1 MIKTQTTLPMPYT
14 VKHHETITEQLSPK
28 HPGVNLDLNAY
39 RFGLYKYDQLVDI
52 ITTFDTGLDLIRAV
66 KQHITDHEP
75 EGPEK
80 DYLLRSFDPASLPPW
95 ERTTMTRGQLPSPEA
110 LLNSLNDEGNAVRF
124 EKEAAGHLIY
134 DPVRGEWY
142 AWIDNHWEPA
152 KEKIGQALRFIGK
165 SLEEE
170 LRYWKNRAGIEDT
183 PELRNLVAQLQN
195 HVTLSK
201 NHTKQVALRKMIEGS
216 SMQVNLAEASDNRYI
231 TFKNGAIDCRTGK
244 FIPIW
249 ECDSIRNKYPLIYI
263 DAAYTHGLRSPAFID
278 HLKKVFDDNTSGLSD
293 EDRTLRM
300 MELGRFFLRLLGYL
314 LYPGNPEQIFP
325 FLWGKGS
332 NGKSTTIDVLREIFG
347 PEISEA
353 SVRELYAGA
362 EDRPASGICRSL
374 RHRVMLIAEA
384 GDEES
389 RGGRISADT
398 VKALT
403 GDAVTSRFRD
413 MYAKSEPQKVV
424 CTPVGVTNELPR
436 FDKVMDYALLRRIF
450 TIPFPHLFAGDERAR
465 DIRESLLAEKDAI
478 FSMVVDELIAYTK
491 EGLLPMPAFCAS
503 TQNELLAGFE
513 VSAFIEACVAKSETG
528 RVSRRELEEAYISWC
543 AMHEIPV
550 GLAKIQMPGYD
561 EYGQMN
567 FRQGLSEKE
576 KRALFKGMRVYG
588 YEEKMVR
595 GTRFFNCQM
604 KN

>member
-1 MIKTQTTLPMPYT
+1 MPYT

-39 RFGLYKYDQLVDI
+39 RFGLYKNGELVDI
-52 ITTFDTGLDLIRAV
+52 LTTFDTGPDLTRAV

-95 ERTTMTRGQLPSPEA
+95 ERKTMTRGQLPSPEA

-152 KEKIGQALRFIGK
+152 KEKIGQTLRFIGK

-170 LRYWKNRAGIEDT
+170 LRYWKNRAQIEDT
-183 PELRNLVAQLQN
+183 PEIRNLVAQLQA
-195 HVTLSK
+195 HVNLSK

-216 SMQVNLAEASDNRYI
+216 SMQVNLSEASDDRYI
-231 TFKNGAIDCRTGK
+231 TFKNGAIDCKTGEI
-244 FIPIW
+244 IPIW
-249 ECDSIRNKYPLIYI
+249 ACGSILEQYPVIYV
-263 DAAYTHGLRSPAFID
+263 DLTYTPGLRSQAFID
-278 HLKKVFDDNTSGLSD
+278 HLKAVFTDNMSGLS
-293 EDRTLRM
+293 EEERTLRM

-347 PEISEA
+347 SEMSEA
-353 SVRELYAGA
+353 SVRELYAAG
-362 EDRPASGICRSL
+362 EDRPASGVSRSL
-374 RHRVMLIAEA
+374 SKRVMLISEA
-384 GDEES
+384 SDDES
-389 RGGRISADT
+389 KGGRISVDT

-413 MYAKSEPQKVV
+413 MYAKSQAQKVV

-436 FDKVMDYALLRRIF
+436 FDKTLDYALLRRIF
-450 TIPFPHLFAGDERAR
+450 TIPFPHTFTGGERAR
-465 DIRESLLAEKDAI
+465 DIREALLAEKDAI
-478 FSMVVDELIAYTK
+478 FSMMVDELIAYTK
-491 EGLLPMPAFCAS
+491 EGLLPVPAFCAS

-513 VSAFIEACVAKSETG
+513 VAAFIEECLEKSETG
-528 RVSRRELEEAYISWC
+528 RVSRRELEEAYPNPPPI
-543 AMHEIPV
+543 
-550 GLAKIQMPGYD
+550 
-561 EYGQMN
+561 
-567 FRQGLSEKE
+567 F
-576 KRALFKGMRVYG
+576 
-588 YEEKMVR
+588 
-595 GTRFFNCQM
+595 T
-604 KN
+604 